1 MNLIF
6 GCDEAVAEWVCN
18 RIPHAEPFG
27 ECVGIGVADDAEL
40 LAGVV
45 FDQWSEM
52 HKTLQLSMAADSP
65 RWAKR
70 GIVYALLS
78 YAFDQAGAQKLWT
91 ATPISNERALKF
103 NLGVGFTKEAVLGH
117 HFGKEHAVICRMY
130 RKDFEARYRELRQ
143 DEART

>member
-6 GCDEAVAEWVCN
+6 GCDAAIAEWVGE
-18 RIPHAEPFG
+18 RIPHAEPFVD
-27 ECVGIGVADDAEL
+27 CVGIGVADGNEL

-45 FDQWSEM
+45 FSDWSAL

-70 GIVYALLS
+70 GVVYALLS

-91 ATPISNERALKF
+91 ATPISNARALKF

-130 RKDFEARYRELRQ
+130 RKDFETRYRELRQ
-143 DEART
+143 DEAST